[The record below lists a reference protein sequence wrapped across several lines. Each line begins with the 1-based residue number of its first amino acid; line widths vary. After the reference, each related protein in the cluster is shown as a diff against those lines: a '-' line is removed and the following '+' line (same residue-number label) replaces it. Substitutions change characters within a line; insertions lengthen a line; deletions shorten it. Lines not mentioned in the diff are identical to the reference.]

1 MSLIIVD
8 NTINQFFSVVM
19 TTNQEMTLH
28 SNNSVIHPFITI
40 LTPAYNRASLLPRLF
55 DSLLRQTFKDFEWI
69 VVDDGSTDNTHEVLA
84 SIKERCGDAFP
95 MTCLYKENGGKHMA
109 INMGVTRAQGELF
122 FIVDSDD
129 MLPPNALAIVAEEW
143 RPISGDSNFGGV
155 AGLDIAMNTREVIGS
170 GLPQEHIDCN
180 AIDIRYRHHVTG
192 DMKEVFRTEVLR
204 EFPFPEFAGERFC
217 PEQLVWFR
225 MARRY
230 RLRYINKPIYIA
242 DYQPDGIT
250 AGITRARMRNPS
262 ASMLTYAELT
272 ECPVPFLVKVKA
284 AINFWRFWHCRTATS
299 VVPRVALRWHWLRP
313 LGWMMHVRDGN
324 ALRK

>member
-1 MSLIIVD
+1 MK
-8 NTINQFFSVVM
+8 
-19 TTNQEMTLH
+19 
-28 SNNSVIHPFITI
+28 HPFITI
-40 LTPAYNRASLLPRLF
+40 LTPTYNRASLLPRLF
-55 DSLLRQTFKDFEWI
+55 DSLLRQTNKDFEWI
-69 VVDDGSTDNTHEVLA
+69 VVDDGSTDDTREVVANL
-84 SIKERCGDAFP
+84 KEKCGGAFP
-95 MTCLYKENGGKHMA
+95 MGYVYKANGGKHMA
-109 INMGVTRAQGELF
+109 INIGAERARGELL
-122 FIVDSDD
+122 FIADSDD
-129 MLPPNALAIVAEEW
+129 LLTDDALETVANSW
-143 RPISGDSNFGGV
+143 HDISDDKSFAGI
-155 AGLDIAMNTREVIGS
+155 AGLDIAMDTREVIGS

-204 EFPFPEFAGERFC
+204 EFPFPEFTGERFC

-250 AGITRARMRNPS
+250 AGITRARLRNPS

>member
-1 MSLIIVD
+1 
-8 NTINQFFSVVM
+8 
-19 TTNQEMTLH
+19 MTLH
-28 SNNSVIHPFITI
+28 SNNSVIYPFFTI
-40 LTPAYNRASLLPRLF
+40 LTPTYNRASLLPRLF
-55 DSLLRQTFKDFEWI
+55 DSLLRQTNKDFEWI
-69 VVDDGSTDNTHEVLA
+69 VVDDGSTDDTREVVANL
-84 SIKERCGDAFP
+84 KEKCGGAFP
-95 MTCLYKENGGKHMA
+95 MGYVYKANGGKHMA
-109 INMGVTRAQGELF
+109 INIGAERARGELL
-122 FIVDSDD
+122 FIADSDD
-129 MLPPNALAIVAEEW
+129 LLTDDALETVANSW
-143 RPISGDSNFGGV
+143 HDISDDKSFAGI
-155 AGLDIAMNTREVIGS
+155 AGLDIAMDTREVIGS

>member
-1 MSLIIVD
+1 MK
-8 NTINQFFSVVM
+8 
-19 TTNQEMTLH
+19 
-28 SNNSVIHPFITI
+28 HPFITI
-40 LTPAYNRASLLPRLF
+40 LTPTYNRASLLPRLF
-55 DSLLRQTFKDFEWI
+55 DSLLRQTNKDFEWI
-69 VVDDGSTDNTHEVLA
+69 VVDDGSTDDTREVVANL
-84 SIKERCGDAFP
+84 KEKCGGAFP
-95 MTCLYKENGGKHMA
+95 MGYVYKANGGKHMA
-109 INMGVTRAQGELF
+109 INIGAERARGELL
-122 FIVDSDD
+122 FIADSDD
-129 MLPPNALAIVAEEW
+129 LLTDDALETVANSW
-143 RPISGDSNFGGV
+143 HDISDDKSFAGI
-155 AGLDIAMNTREVIGS
+155 AGLDITMDTCEVIGS

>member
-1 MSLIIVD
+1 MKY
-8 NTINQFFSVVM
+8 
-19 TTNQEMTLH
+19 
-28 SNNSVIHPFITI
+28 PFITI
-40 LTPAYNRASLLPRLF
+40 LTPTYNRASLLPRLF
-55 DSLLRQTFKDFEWI
+55 DSLLRQTNKDFEWI
-69 VVDDGSTDNTHEVLA
+69 VVDDGSTDDTREVVANL
-84 SIKERCGDAFP
+84 KEKCGGAFP
-95 MTCLYKENGGKHMA
+95 MGYVYKANGGKHMA
-109 INMGVTRAQGELF
+109 INIGAERARGELL
-122 FIVDSDD
+122 FIADSDD
-129 MLPPNALAIVAEEW
+129 LLTDDALETVANSW
-143 RPISGDSNFGGV
+143 HDISDDKSFAGI
-155 AGLDIAMNTREVIGS
+155 AGLDITMDTCEVIGS

>member
-1 MSLIIVD
+1 
-8 NTINQFFSVVM
+8 
-19 TTNQEMTLH
+19 MTLH

-129 MLPPNALAIVAEEW
+129 LLTDDALETVANSW
-143 RPISGDSNFGGV
+143 HDISDDKSFAGI
-155 AGLDIAMNTREVIGS
+155 AGLDITMDTREVIGS

>member
-1 MSLIIVD
+1 MK
-8 NTINQFFSVVM
+8 
-19 TTNQEMTLH
+19 
-28 SNNSVIHPFITI
+28 HPFITI
-40 LTPAYNRASLLPRLF
+40 LTPTYNRASLLPRLF
-55 DSLLRQTFKDFEWI
+55 DSLLRQTSKDFEWI
-69 VVDDGSTDNTHEVLA
+69 VVDDGSTDDTREVVANL
-84 SIKERCGDAFP
+84 KEKCGGAFP
-95 MTCLYKENGGKHMA
+95 MGYVYKANGGKHMA
-109 INMGVTRAQGELF
+109 INIGAERARGELL
-122 FIVDSDD
+122 FIADSDD
-129 MLPPNALAIVAEEW
+129 LLTDDALETVENSW
-143 RPISGDSNFGGV
+143 HDISDDKSFAGI
-155 AGLDIAMNTREVIGS
+155 AGLDITMDTREVIGS
-170 GLPQEHIDCN
+170 GLPQEQIDCN

-324 ALRK
+324 VLRK

>member
-1 MSLIIVD
+1 
-8 NTINQFFSVVM
+8 M
-19 TTNQEMTLH
+19 TMK
-28 SNNSVIHPFITI
+28 HPFITI
-40 LTPAYNRASLLPRLF
+40 LTPTYNRASLLPRLF
-55 DSLLRQTFKDFEWI
+55 DSLLRQTNKDFEWI
-69 VVDDGSTDNTHEVLA
+69 VVDDGSTDDTREVVANL
-84 SIKERCGDAFP
+84 KEKCGGAFP
-95 MTCLYKENGGKHMA
+95 MGYVYKANGGKHMA
-109 INMGVTRAQGELF
+109 INIGAERARGELL
-122 FIVDSDD
+122 FIADSDD
-129 MLPPNALAIVAEEW
+129 LLTDDALETVANSW
-143 RPISGDSNFGGV
+143 HDISDDKSFAGI
-155 AGLDIAMNTREVIGS
+155 AGLDITMDTSEVIGS

-313 LGWMMHVRDGN
+313 LGWMMHVRDG
-324 ALRK
+324 KKV

>member
-1 MSLIIVD
+1 
-8 NTINQFFSVVM
+8 M
-19 TTNQEMTLH
+19 TMKY
-28 SNNSVIHPFITI
+28 PFITI
-40 LTPAYNRASLLPRLF
+40 LTPTYNRASLLPRLF
-55 DSLLRQTFKDFEWI
+55 DSLLRQTNKDFEWI
-69 VVDDGSTDNTHEVLA
+69 VVDDGSTDDTREVVANL
-84 SIKERCGDAFP
+84 KEKCGGAFP
-95 MTCLYKENGGKHMA
+95 MGYVYKANGGKHMA
-109 INMGVTRAQGELF
+109 INIGAERARGELL
-122 FIVDSDD
+122 FIADSDD
-129 MLPPNALAIVAEEW
+129 LLTDDALETVANSW
-143 RPISGDSNFGGV
+143 LDISDDKSFAGI
-155 AGLDIAMNTREVIGS
+155 AGLDITMDTREVIGS

-299 VVPRVALRWHWLRP
+299 VVSRVALRWHWLRP

>member
-1 MSLIIVD
+1 
-8 NTINQFFSVVM
+8 M
-19 TTNQEMTLH
+19 TMK
-28 SNNSVIHPFITI
+28 HPFITI
-40 LTPAYNRASLLPRLF
+40 LTPTYNRASLLPRLF
-55 DSLLRQTFKDFEWI
+55 DSLLRQTNKDFEWI
-69 VVDDGSTDNTHEVLA
+69 VVDDGSTDDTREVVANL
-84 SIKERCGDAFP
+84 KEKCGEAFP
-95 MTCLYKENGGKHMA
+95 MGYVYKANGGKHMA
-109 INMGVTRAQGELF
+109 INIGAERARGELL
-122 FIVDSDD
+122 FIADSDD
-129 MLPPNALAIVAEEW
+129 LLIDDALETVANSW
-143 RPISGDSNFGGV
+143 HDISDDKSFAGI
-155 AGLDIAMNTREVIGS
+155 AGLDIAMDTREVIGS

>member
-1 MSLIIVD
+1 MK
-8 NTINQFFSVVM
+8 
-19 TTNQEMTLH
+19 
-28 SNNSVIHPFITI
+28 HPFITI
-40 LTPAYNRASLLPRLF
+40 LTPTYNRASLLPRLY
-55 DSLLRQTFKDFEWI
+55 DSLLRQTNKDFEWI
-69 VVDDGSTDNTHEVLA
+69 VVDDGSTDDTRDVVANL
-84 SIKERCGDAFP
+84 KEKCGGAFP
-95 MTCLYKENGGKHMA
+95 MGYVYKANGGKHMA
-109 INMGVTRAQGELF
+109 INIGAERARGELL
-122 FIVDSDD
+122 FIADSDD
-129 MLPPNALAIVAEEW
+129 LLTDDALETVANSW
-143 RPISGDSNFGGV
+143 HDISDDKSFAGI
-155 AGLDIAMNTREVIGS
+155 AGLDITMDTREVIGS

-204 EFPFPEFAGERFC
+204 EFPFPEFTGERFC

>member
-1 MSLIIVD
+1 
-8 NTINQFFSVVM
+8 M
-19 TTNQEMTLH
+19 TMK
-28 SNNSVIHPFITI
+28 HPFITI
-40 LTPAYNRASLLPRLF
+40 LTPTYNRASLLPRLF
-55 DSLLRQTFKDFEWI
+55 DSLLRQTSKDFEWI
-69 VVDDGSTDNTHEVLA
+69 VVDDGSTDDTREVVANL
-84 SIKERCGDAFP
+84 KEKCGGAFP
-95 MTCLYKENGGKHMA
+95 MGYVYKANGGKHMA
-109 INMGVTRAQGELF
+109 INIGAERARGELL
-122 FIVDSDD
+122 FIADSDD
-129 MLPPNALAIVAEEW
+129 LLTDDALETVANSW
-143 RPISGDSNFGGV
+143 HDISDDKSFAGI
-155 AGLDIAMNTREVIGS
+155 AGLDIAMDTREVIGS

-313 LGWMMHVRDGN
+313 LGWVMHVRDGN

>member
-1 MSLIIVD
+1 
-8 NTINQFFSVVM
+8 M
-19 TTNQEMTLH
+19 TTNQELTLH

-40 LTPAYNRASLLPRLF
+40 LTPTYNRASLLPRLF
-55 DSLLRQTFKDFEWI
+55 DSLLRQTNKDFEWI
-69 VVDDGSTDNTHEVLA
+69 VVDDGSTDDAREVVANL
-84 SIKERCGDAFP
+84 KEKCGGAFP
-95 MTCLYKENGGKHMA
+95 MGYVYKANGGKHMA
-109 INMGVTRAQGELF
+109 INIGAERARGELL
-122 FIVDSDD
+122 FIADSDD
-129 MLPPNALAIVAEEW
+129 LLTDDALETVANSW
-143 RPISGDSNFGGV
+143 HDISDDKSFAGI
-155 AGLDIAMNTREVIGS
+155 AGLDIAMDTREVIGS

-313 LGWMMHVRDGN
+313 LGCMIHVRDGN

>member
-1 MSLIIVD
+1 MK
-8 NTINQFFSVVM
+8 
-19 TTNQEMTLH
+19 
-28 SNNSVIHPFITI
+28 HPFITI
-40 LTPAYNRASLLPRLF
+40 LTPTYNRASLLPRLF
-55 DSLLRQTFKDFEWI
+55 DSLLRQTNKDFEWI
-69 VVDDGSTDNTHEVLA
+69 VVDDGSTDDTREVVANL
-84 SIKERCGDAFP
+84 KEKCGGPFP
-95 MTCLYKENGGKHMA
+95 MGYVYKANGGKHMA
-109 INMGVTRAQGELF
+109 INIGAERARGELL
-122 FIVDSDD
+122 FIADSDD
-129 MLPPNALAIVAEEW
+129 LLTDDALETVANSW
-143 RPISGDSNFGGV
+143 HDISDDKSFAGI
-155 AGLDIAMNTREVIGS
+155 AGLDITMDTREVIGS

>member
-1 MSLIIVD
+1 MK
-8 NTINQFFSVVM
+8 
-19 TTNQEMTLH
+19 
-28 SNNSVIHPFITI
+28 HPFITI
-40 LTPAYNRASLLPRLF
+40 LTPTYNRASLLPRLF
-55 DSLLRQTFKDFEWI
+55 DSLLRQTNKDFEWI
-69 VVDDGSTDNTHEVLA
+69 VVDDGSTDDTREVVANL
-84 SIKERCGDAFP
+84 KEKCGGAFP
-95 MTCLYKENGGKHMA
+95 MGYVYKANGGKHMA
-109 INMGVTRAQGELF
+109 INIGAERARGELL
-122 FIVDSDD
+122 FIADSDD
-129 MLPPNALAIVAEEW
+129 LLIDDALETVANSW
-143 RPISGDSNFGGV
+143 HDISDDKSFAGI
-155 AGLDIAMNTREVIGS
+155 AGLDITMDTREVIGS
-170 GLPQEHIDCN
+170 GLPQEQIDCN

-299 VVPRVALRWHWLRP
+299 VVPRVALRWYWLRP

>member
-1 MSLIIVD
+1 MK
-8 NTINQFFSVVM
+8 
-19 TTNQEMTLH
+19 
-28 SNNSVIHPFITI
+28 HPFITI
-40 LTPAYNRASLLPRLF
+40 LTPTYNRASLLPRLF
-55 DSLLRQTFKDFEWI
+55 DSLLRQTNKDFEWI
-69 VVDDGSTDNTHEVLA
+69 VVDDGSTDDTREVAANL
-84 SIKERCGDAFP
+84 KEKCGGAFP
-95 MTCLYKENGGKHMA
+95 MGYVYKANGGKHMA
-109 INMGVTRAQGELF
+109 INIGAERARGELL
-122 FIVDSDD
+122 FIADSDD
-129 MLPPNALAIVAEEW
+129 LLTDDALETVANSW
-143 RPISGDSNFGGV
+143 HDISDDKSFAGI
-155 AGLDIAMNTREVIGS
+155 AGLDITMDTREVIGS

-250 AGITRARMRNPS
+250 AGITKARMRNPS

>member
-1 MSLIIVD
+1 MK
-8 NTINQFFSVVM
+8 
-19 TTNQEMTLH
+19 
-28 SNNSVIHPFITI
+28 HPFITI
-40 LTPAYNRASLLPRLF
+40 LTPTYNRASLLPRLF
-55 DSLLRQTFKDFEWI
+55 DSLLRQTNKDFEWI
-69 VVDDGSTDNTHEVLA
+69 VVDDGSTDDTREVVANL
-84 SIKERCGDAFP
+84 KEKCGGAFP
-95 MTCLYKENGGKHMA
+95 MGYVYKANGGKHMA
-109 INMGVTRAQGELF
+109 INIGVERARGELL
-122 FIVDSDD
+122 FIADSDD
-129 MLPPNALAIVAEEW
+129 LLTDDALETVANSW
-143 RPISGDSNFGGV
+143 HDISDDKSFAGI
-155 AGLDIAMNTREVIGS
+155 AGLDIAMDTREVIGS

-180 AIDIRYRHHVTG
+180 AIGIRYRHHVTG

>member
-1 MSLIIVD
+1 MKY
-8 NTINQFFSVVM
+8 
-19 TTNQEMTLH
+19 
-28 SNNSVIHPFITI
+28 PFITI
-40 LTPAYNRASLLPRLF
+40 LTPTYNRASLLPRLF
-55 DSLLRQTFKDFEWI
+55 DSLLRQTNKDFEWI
-69 VVDDGSTDNTHEVLA
+69 VVDDGSTDDTREVVANL
-84 SIKERCGDAFP
+84 KEKCGGAFP
-95 MTCLYKENGGKHMA
+95 MGYVYKANGGKHMA
-109 INMGVTRAQGELF
+109 INIGAERARGELL
-122 FIVDSDD
+122 FIADSDD
-129 MLPPNALAIVAEEW
+129 LLIDDALETVANSW
-143 RPISGDSNFGGV
+143 HDISDDKSFAGI
-155 AGLDIAMNTREVIGS
+155 AGLDITMDTREVIGS
-170 GLPQEHIDCN
+170 GLPQGHIDCN

>member
-1 MSLIIVD
+1 MGYV
-8 NTINQFFSVVM
+8 
-19 TTNQEMTLH
+19 
-28 SNNSVIHPFITI
+28 
-40 LTPAYNRASLLPRLF
+40 
-55 DSLLRQTFKDFEWI
+55 
-69 VVDDGSTDNTHEVLA
+69 
-84 SIKERCGDAFP
+84 
-95 MTCLYKENGGKHMA
+95 YKANGGKHMA
-109 INMGVTRAQGELF
+109 INIGAERARGELL
-122 FIVDSDD
+122 FIADSDD
-129 MLPPNALAIVAEEW
+129 LLTDDALETVANSW
-143 RPISGDSNFGGV
+143 HDISDDKSFAGI
-155 AGLDIAMNTREVIGS
+155 AGLDIAMDTREVIGS
-170 GLPQEHIDCN
+170 GLPQEHTDCN

>member
-1 MSLIIVD
+1 MKY
-8 NTINQFFSVVM
+8 
-19 TTNQEMTLH
+19 
-28 SNNSVIHPFITI
+28 PFITI
-40 LTPAYNRASLLPRLF
+40 LTPTYNRASLLPRLF
-55 DSLLRQTFKDFEWI
+55 DSLLRQTSKDFEWI
-69 VVDDGSTDNTHEVLA
+69 VVDDGSTDDTREVVANL
-84 SIKERCGDAFP
+84 KEKCGGAFP
-95 MTCLYKENGGKHMA
+95 MGYVYKANGGKHMA
-109 INMGVTRAQGELF
+109 INIGAERARGELL
-122 FIVDSDD
+122 FIADSDD
-129 MLPPNALAIVAEEW
+129 LLTDDALETVANSW
-143 RPISGDSNFGGV
+143 HDISDDKSFAGI
-155 AGLDIAMNTREVIGS
+155 AGLDITMDTREVIGS

>member
-1 MSLIIVD
+1 MKY
-8 NTINQFFSVVM
+8 
-19 TTNQEMTLH
+19 
-28 SNNSVIHPFITI
+28 PFITI
-40 LTPAYNRASLLPRLF
+40 LTPTYNRASLLPRLF
-55 DSLLRQTFKDFEWI
+55 DSLLRQTSKDFEWI
-69 VVDDGSTDNTHEVLA
+69 VVDDGSTDDTREVVANL
-84 SIKERCGDAFP
+84 KEKCGGAFP
-95 MTCLYKENGGKHMA
+95 MGYVYKANGGKHMA
-109 INMGVTRAQGELF
+109 INIGAERARGELL
-122 FIVDSDD
+122 FIADSDD
-129 MLPPNALAIVAEEW
+129 LLTDDALETVANSW
-143 RPISGDSNFGGV
+143 HDISDDKSFAGI
-155 AGLDIAMNTREVIGS
+155 AGLDIAMDTREVIGS

>member
-1 MSLIIVD
+1 
-8 NTINQFFSVVM
+8 M
-19 TTNQEMTLH
+19 TMK
-28 SNNSVIHPFITI
+28 HPFITI
-40 LTPAYNRASLLPRLF
+40 LTPTYNRASLLPRLF
-55 DSLLRQTFKDFEWI
+55 DSLLRQTNKDFEWI
-69 VVDDGSTDNTHEVLA
+69 VVDDGSTDDTREVVANL
-84 SIKERCGDAFP
+84 KEKCGGAFP
-95 MTCLYKENGGKHMA
+95 MGYVYKANGGKHMA
-109 INMGVTRAQGELF
+109 INIGAERARGELL
-122 FIVDSDD
+122 FIADSDD
-129 MLPPNALAIVAEEW
+129 LLTDDALETVANSW
-143 RPISGDSNFGGV
+143 HDISDDKSFAGI
-155 AGLDIAMNTREVIGS
+155 AGLDITMDTCEVIGS

>member
-1 MSLIIVD
+1 
-8 NTINQFFSVVM
+8 
-19 TTNQEMTLH
+19 MTLH

-40 LTPAYNRASLLPRLF
+40 LTPTYNRASLLPRLF
-55 DSLLRQTFKDFEWI
+55 DSLLRQTSKDFEWI
-69 VVDDGSTDNTHEVLA
+69 VVDDGSTDDTREVVANL
-84 SIKERCGDAFP
+84 KEKCGGAFP
-95 MTCLYKENGGKHMA
+95 MGYVYKANGGKHMA
-109 INMGVTRAQGELF
+109 INIGAERARGELL
-122 FIVDSDD
+122 FIADSDD
-129 MLPPNALAIVAEEW
+129 LLTDDALETVANSW
-143 RPISGDSNFGGV
+143 HDISDDKSFAGI
-155 AGLDIAMNTREVIGS
+155 AGLDIAMDTREVIGS

>member
-1 MSLIIVD
+1 
-8 NTINQFFSVVM
+8 M
-19 TTNQEMTLH
+19 TMK
-28 SNNSVIHPFITI
+28 HPFITI
-40 LTPAYNRASLLPRLF
+40 LTPTYNRASLLPRLF
-55 DSLLRQTFKDFEWI
+55 DSLLRQTNKDFEWI
-69 VVDDGSTDNTHEVLA
+69 VVDDGSTDDTREVVANL
-84 SIKERCGDAFP
+84 KEKCDGAFP
-95 MTCLYKENGGKHMA
+95 MGYVYKANGGKHMA
-109 INMGVTRAQGELF
+109 INIGAERARGELL
-122 FIVDSDD
+122 FIADSDD
-129 MLPPNALAIVAEEW
+129 LLTDDALETVANSW
-143 RPISGDSNFGGV
+143 HDISDDKSFAGI
-155 AGLDIAMNTREVIGS
+155 AGLDIAMDTREVIGS

>member
-1 MSLIIVD
+1 MKY
-8 NTINQFFSVVM
+8 
-19 TTNQEMTLH
+19 
-28 SNNSVIHPFITI
+28 PFITI
-40 LTPAYNRASLLPRLF
+40 LTPTYNRASLLPRLF
-55 DSLLRQTFKDFEWI
+55 DSLLRQTNKDFEWI
-69 VVDDGSTDNTHEVLA
+69 VVDDGSTDDTREVVANL
-84 SIKERCGDAFP
+84 KEKCGGAFP
-95 MTCLYKENGGKHMA
+95 MGYVYKANGGKHMA
-109 INMGVTRAQGELF
+109 INIGAERARGELL
-122 FIVDSDD
+122 FIADSDD
-129 MLPPNALAIVAEEW
+129 LLIDDALETVANSW
-143 RPISGDSNFGGV
+143 HDISDDKSFAGI
-155 AGLDIAMNTREVIGS
+155 AGLDIAMDTREVIGS

-204 EFPFPEFAGERFC
+204 EFPFPEFTGERFC

-313 LGWMMHVRDGN
+313 LGWMMYVRDGN

>member
-1 MSLIIVD
+1 MKY
-8 NTINQFFSVVM
+8 
-19 TTNQEMTLH
+19 
-28 SNNSVIHPFITI
+28 PFITI
-40 LTPAYNRASLLPRLF
+40 LTPTYNRASLLPRLF
-55 DSLLRQTFKDFEWI
+55 DSLLRQTNKAFEWI
-69 VVDDGSTDNTHEVLA
+69 VVDDGSTDDTREVVANL
-84 SIKERCGDAFP
+84 KEKCGGAFP
-95 MTCLYKENGGKHMA
+95 MGYVYKANGGKHMA
-109 INMGVTRAQGELF
+109 INIGAERARGELL
-122 FIVDSDD
+122 FIADSDD
-129 MLPPNALAIVAEEW
+129 LLIDDALETVENSW
-143 RPISGDSNFGGV
+143 HDISDDKSFAGI
-155 AGLDIAMNTREVIGS
+155 AGLDITMDTREVIGS
-170 GLPQEHIDCN
+170 GLPQEQIDCN

>member
-1 MSLIIVD
+1 
-8 NTINQFFSVVM
+8 M
-19 TTNQEMTLH
+19 TMK
-28 SNNSVIHPFITI
+28 HPFITI
-40 LTPAYNRASLLPRLF
+40 LTPTYNRASLLPRLF
-55 DSLLRQTFKDFEWI
+55 DSLLRQTNKDFEWI
-69 VVDDGSTDNTHEVLA
+69 VVDDGSTDDTREVVANL
-84 SIKERCGDAFP
+84 KEKCGGPFP
-95 MTCLYKENGGKHMA
+95 MGYVYKANGGKHMA
-109 INMGVTRAQGELF
+109 INIGAERARGELL
-122 FIVDSDD
+122 FIADSDD
-129 MLPPNALAIVAEEW
+129 LLTDDALETVANSW
-143 RPISGDSNFGGV
+143 HDISDDKSFAGI
-155 AGLDIAMNTREVIGS
+155 AGLDITMDTREVIGS

>member
-1 MSLIIVD
+1 MKY
-8 NTINQFFSVVM
+8 
-19 TTNQEMTLH
+19 
-28 SNNSVIHPFITI
+28 PFITI
-40 LTPAYNRASLLPRLF
+40 LTPTYNRASLLPRLF
-55 DSLLRQTFKDFEWI
+55 DSLLRQTNKDFEWI
-69 VVDDGSTDNTHEVLA
+69 VVDDGSTDDTREVVANL
-84 SIKERCGDAFP
+84 KEKCGGAFP
-95 MTCLYKENGGKHMA
+95 MGYVYKANGGKHMA
-109 INMGVTRAQGELF
+109 INIGAERARGELF
-122 FIVDSDD
+122 FIADSDD
-129 MLPPNALAIVAEEW
+129 LLTDDALETVANSW
-143 RPISGDSNFGGV
+143 HDISDDKSFAGI
-155 AGLDIAMNTREVIGS
+155 AGLDITMDTREVIGS

-204 EFPFPEFAGERFC
+204 EFPFPEFVGERFC

>member
-1 MSLIIVD
+1 
-8 NTINQFFSVVM
+8 M
-19 TTNQEMTLH
+19 TMK
-28 SNNSVIHPFITI
+28 HPFITI
-40 LTPAYNRASLLPRLF
+40 LTPTYNRASLLPRLF
-55 DSLLRQTFKDFEWI
+55 DSLLRQTNKDFEWI
-69 VVDDGSTDNTHEVLA
+69 VVDDGSTDDTREVVANL
-84 SIKERCGDAFP
+84 KEKCGGAFP
-95 MTCLYKENGGKHMA
+95 MGYVYKANGGKHMA
-109 INMGVTRAQGELF
+109 INIGAERARGELL
-122 FIVDSDD
+122 FIADSDD
-129 MLPPNALAIVAEEW
+129 LLTDDALETVANSW
-143 RPISGDSNFGGV
+143 HDISDDKSFAGI
-155 AGLDIAMNTREVIGS
+155 AGLDITMDTREVIGS

-284 AINFWRFWHCRTATS
+284 AINFWRFWHCRTVTS
-299 VVPRVALRWHWLRP
+299 VVPRVALRWLWLRP

>member
-1 MSLIIVD
+1 MKY
-8 NTINQFFSVVM
+8 
-19 TTNQEMTLH
+19 
-28 SNNSVIHPFITI
+28 PFITI
-40 LTPAYNRASLLPRLF
+40 LTPTYNRASLLPRLF
-55 DSLLRQTFKDFEWI
+55 DSLLRQTSKDFEWI
-69 VVDDGSTDNTHEVLA
+69 VVDDGSTDDTREVVANL
-84 SIKERCGDAFP
+84 KEKCGGAFP
-95 MTCLYKENGGKHMA
+95 MGYVYKANGGKHMA
-109 INMGVTRAQGELF
+109 INIGAERARGELL
-122 FIVDSDD
+122 FIADSDD
-129 MLPPNALAIVAEEW
+129 LLTDDALETVENSW
-143 RPISGDSNFGGV
+143 HDISDDKSFAGI
-155 AGLDIAMNTREVIGS
+155 AGLDITMDTREVIGS
-170 GLPQEHIDCN
+170 GLPQGHIDCN

>member
-1 MSLIIVD
+1 
-8 NTINQFFSVVM
+8 M

-28 SNNSVIHPFITI
+28 SNNSVIYPFITI

-55 DSLLRQTFKDFEWI
+55 DSLLRQTNKDFEWI
-69 VVDDGSTDNTHEVLA
+69 VVDDGSTDDTREVVANL
-84 SIKERCGDAFP
+84 KEKCGGAFP
-95 MTCLYKENGGKHMA
+95 MGYVYKANGGKHMA
-109 INMGVTRAQGELF
+109 INIGAERARGELL
-122 FIVDSDD
+122 FIADSDD
-129 MLPPNALAIVAEEW
+129 LLTDDALETVANSW
-143 RPISGDSNFGGV
+143 HDISDDKSFAGI
-155 AGLDIAMNTREVIGS
+155 AGLDIAMDTREVIGS

-272 ECPVPFLVKVKA
+272 ESPVPFLVKVKA

>member
-1 MSLIIVD
+1 
-8 NTINQFFSVVM
+8 M
-19 TTNQEMTLH
+19 TMKY
-28 SNNSVIHPFITI
+28 PFITI
-40 LTPAYNRASLLPRLF
+40 LTPTYNRASLLPRLF
-55 DSLLRQTFKDFEWI
+55 DSLLRQTSKDFEWI
-69 VVDDGSTDNTHEVLA
+69 VVDDGSTDDTREVVANL
-84 SIKERCGDAFP
+84 KEKCGGAFP
-95 MTCLYKENGGKHMA
+95 MGYVYKANGGKHMA
-109 INMGVTRAQGELF
+109 INIGAERARGELL
-122 FIVDSDD
+122 FIADSDD
-129 MLPPNALAIVAEEW
+129 LLTDDALETVENSW
-143 RPISGDSNFGGV
+143 HDISDDKSFAGI
-155 AGLDIAMNTREVIGS
+155 AGLDITMDTREVIGS

-299 VVPRVALRWHWLRP
+299 VVPRVALRWYWLRP

>member
-1 MSLIIVD
+1 MK
-8 NTINQFFSVVM
+8 
-19 TTNQEMTLH
+19 
-28 SNNSVIHPFITI
+28 HPFITI
-40 LTPAYNRASLLPRLF
+40 LTPTYNRASLLPRLF
-55 DSLLRQTFKDFEWI
+55 DSLLRQTNKDFEWI
-69 VVDDGSTDNTHEVLA
+69 VVDDGSTDDTRKVVANL
-84 SIKERCGDAFP
+84 KEKCGGAFP
-95 MTCLYKENGGKHMA
+95 MGYVYKANGGKHMA
-109 INMGVTRAQGELF
+109 INIGAERARGELL
-122 FIVDSDD
+122 FIADSDD
-129 MLPPNALAIVAEEW
+129 LLTDDALETVANSW
-143 RPISGDSNFGGV
+143 HDISDDKSFAGI
-155 AGLDIAMNTREVIGS
+155 AGLDITMDTREVIGS

-299 VVPRVALRWHWLRP
+299 VMPRLALRWLWLRP

>member
-1 MSLIIVD
+1 MK
-8 NTINQFFSVVM
+8 
-19 TTNQEMTLH
+19 
-28 SNNSVIHPFITI
+28 HPFITI
-40 LTPAYNRASLLPRLF
+40 LTPTYNRASLLPRLF
-55 DSLLRQTFKDFEWI
+55 DSLLRQTNKDFEWI
-69 VVDDGSTDNTHEVLA
+69 VVDDGSTDDTRKVVANL
-84 SIKERCGDAFP
+84 KEKCGGAFP
-95 MTCLYKENGGKHMA
+95 MGYVYKANGGKHMA
-109 INMGVTRAQGELF
+109 INIGAERARGELL
-122 FIVDSDD
+122 FIADSDD
-129 MLPPNALAIVAEEW
+129 LLTDDALETVANSW
-143 RPISGDSNFGGV
+143 HDISDDKSLAGI
-155 AGLDIAMNTREVIGS
+155 AGLDITMDTREVIGS

-299 VVPRVALRWHWLRP
+299 VVPRLALRWLWLRP

>member
-1 MSLIIVD
+1 MK
-8 NTINQFFSVVM
+8 
-19 TTNQEMTLH
+19 
-28 SNNSVIHPFITI
+28 HPFITI
-40 LTPAYNRASLLPRLF
+40 LTPTYNRASLLPRLF
-55 DSLLRQTFKDFEWI
+55 DSLLRQTNKDFEWI
-69 VVDDGSTDNTHEVLA
+69 VVDDGSTDDTREVVANL
-84 SIKERCGDAFP
+84 KEKCGGAFP
-95 MTCLYKENGGKHMA
+95 MGYVYKANGGKHMA
-109 INMGVTRAQGELF
+109 INIGAERARGELL
-122 FIVDSDD
+122 FIADSDD
-129 MLPPNALAIVAEEW
+129 LLTDDALETVANSW
-143 RPISGDSNFGGV
+143 HDISDDKSFAGI
-155 AGLDIAMNTREVIGS
+155 AGLDIAMDTREVIGS

-250 AGITRARMRNPS
+250 AGITRARMRSPS

>member
-1 MSLIIVD
+1 MK
-8 NTINQFFSVVM
+8 
-19 TTNQEMTLH
+19 
-28 SNNSVIHPFITI
+28 HPFITI
-40 LTPAYNRASLLPRLF
+40 LTPTYNRASLLPRLF
-55 DSLLRQTFKDFEWI
+55 DSLLRQTNKDFEWI
-69 VVDDGSTDNTHEVLA
+69 VVDDGSTDDTREVAANL
-84 SIKERCGDAFP
+84 KEKCGGAFP
-95 MTCLYKENGGKHMA
+95 MGYVYKANGGKHMA
-109 INMGVTRAQGELF
+109 INIGAERARGELL
-122 FIVDSDD
+122 FIADSDD
-129 MLPPNALAIVAEEW
+129 LLTDDALETVANSW
-143 RPISGDSNFGGV
+143 HDISDDKSFAGI
-155 AGLDIAMNTREVIGS
+155 AGLDIAMDTREVIGS

>member
-1 MSLIIVD
+1 
-8 NTINQFFSVVM
+8 M
-19 TTNQEMTLH
+19 TMK
-28 SNNSVIHPFITI
+28 HPFITI
-40 LTPAYNRASLLPRLF
+40 LTPTYNRASLLPRLF
-55 DSLLRQTFKDFEWI
+55 DSLLRQTNKDFEWI
-69 VVDDGSTDNTHEVLA
+69 VVDDGSTDDTREVVANL
-84 SIKERCGDAFP
+84 KEKCGGAFP
-95 MTCLYKENGGKHMA
+95 MGYVYKANGGKHMA
-109 INMGVTRAQGELF
+109 INIGAERARGELL
-122 FIVDSDD
+122 FIADSDD
-129 MLPPNALAIVAEEW
+129 LLTDDALETVANSW
-143 RPISGDSNFGGV
+143 HDISDDKSFAGI
-155 AGLDIAMNTREVIGS
+155 AGLDIAMDTREVIGS
-170 GLPQEHIDCN
+170 GLPQGHIDCN

>member
-1 MSLIIVD
+1 MKHL
-8 NTINQFFSVVM
+8 
-19 TTNQEMTLH
+19 
-28 SNNSVIHPFITI
+28 ITI

-55 DSLLRQTFKDFEWI
+55 DSLLRQTSKDFEWI
-69 VVDDGSTDNTHEVLA
+69 VVDDGSTDDTREVVANL
-84 SIKERCGDAFP
+84 KEKCGGAFP
-95 MTCLYKENGGKHMA
+95 MGYVYKANGGKHMA
-109 INMGVTRAQGELF
+109 INIGAERARGELL
-122 FIVDSDD
+122 FIADSDD
-129 MLPPNALAIVAEEW
+129 LLTDDALETVANSW
-143 RPISGDSNFGGV
+143 HDISDDKSFAGI
-155 AGLDIAMNTREVIGS
+155 AGLDIAMDTREVIGS